1 MKIPLGRG
9 DYFRSIAK
17 EARIRTV
24 NRIFESNPVLTEEP
38 NTSMLA
44 RPGLRRFLFIGNGP
58 INGVYSQPGSFLD
71 ALFVLSETDLYRV
84 ERDGSSAVI
93 LNGVAAPKLT
103 SPLIAVATGTIGDT
117 PEYLFFT
124 RGSTL
129 YLYLQNGYALGTLS
143 GTPANNDVVRL
154 GDVYYQ
160 FTNASVNAGAPAG
173 TLANPWRVA
182 LGASALEA
190 FQNLREATTGLGV
203 PGTTYST
210 SLVANPVAQGVAATG
225 GEMRVRANV
234 AGAAGNAIVTTE
246 TGAALAWGAG
256 TLAGGGGDTVTPVQT
271 PNDVGV
277 IGLGYIGGYVIVVVA
292 QGEGVNGRFYWIDP
306 GETVIDPLN
315 FATAERSPDP
325 ISGVVIFSDQFWLPG
340 TTTTEVWYLTG
351 NADAPV
357 LRLQGITF
365 DEGTVPGT
373 ALKVKD
379 SMIIVDS
386 DGGVFEVKA
395 GSIDPIAP
403 PDIQERI
410 RLAVQR
416 QNSGI

>member
-24 NRIFESNPVLTEEP
+24 NRFFESNPVLTQDP
-38 NTSMLA
+38 NVSMIA
-44 RPGLRRFLFIGNGP
+44 RPGLRRFMTVGSGP
-58 INGVYSQPGSFLD
+58 INGMYSQPGSFLD
-71 ALFVLSETDLYRV
+71 ALFVLSDQDLYRV
-84 ERDGSSAVI
+84 ERDGSSTLIQAAVI
-93 LNGVAAPKLT
+93 APKIT
-103 SPLIAVATGTIGDT
+103 SPLIAVATGTIGET

-129 YLYLQNGYALGTLS
+129 YLYLQNGYALGTLT
-143 GTPANNDVVRL
+143 GTPANSDVVRL

-160 FTNASVNAGAPAG
+160 FTSGSVNAGTPAG
-173 TLANPWRVA
+173 TLANPWLVA
-182 LGASALEA
+182 LGVSSLDA

-210 SLVANPVAQGVAATG
+210 LLVANPAAQGVAATG
-225 GEMRVRANV
+225 GELRVRANA

-256 TLAGGGGDTVTPVQT
+256 TLTGGGGPTVSPVQT
-271 PNDVGV
+271 PDDVGV
-277 IGLGYIGGYVIVVVA
+277 IGLGYIGGYVIVAIA
-292 QGEGVNGRFYWIDP
+292 QGEGVNGRFYWIEP

-325 ISGVVIFSDQFWLPG
+325 ISGVVVFSDQFWLPG
-340 TTTTEVWYLTG
+340 VNTTEVWYLTG

-373 ALKVKD
+373 ATKVKD

-395 GSIDPIAP
+395 GSIEPIAP

-416 QNSGI
+416 QNSGV